1 MVAPHA
7 ETRFFEHEILG
18 LELLSKVR
26 MFFLQQDPK
35 TGTVAS
41 QTANCSGPLDPI
53 NKDCVEIGKRRL
65 RFIKGMNVL
74 VQIEVFFSS
83 RDGFCSFF
91 HECTNPSRDINNSRQ
106 FVLERGRPRFSPS
119 GFCLS
124 GNTSSVSALHH
135 QWSQPV
141 R

>member
-35 TGTVAS
+35 TGAVAS

-53 NKDCVEIGKRRL
+53 NKDCVEVRRAKAA
-65 RFIKGMNVL
+65 IH
-74 VQIEVFFSS
+74 Q
-83 RDGFCSFF
+83 RD
-91 HECTNPSRDINNSRQ
+91 
-106 FVLERGRPRFSPS
+106 ERLGPNRGLF
-119 GFCLS
+119 
-124 GNTSSVSALHH
+124 
-135 QWSQPV
+135 Q
-141 R
+141 